1 MERDELLRT
10 AELAQLDLSEEEL
23 TELSRAAEE
32 VLEFFAVLQQV
43 EVTEGATADEI
54 ASAELRQDV
63 PARRVAADDLLDAA
77 PEVEDRL
84 ILIPNVL

>member
-1 MERDELLRT
+1 MEREELLRT

-32 VLEFFAVLQQV
+32 VLDFFAVLQQV
-43 EVTEGATADEI
+43 DVTEAGTSEEI
-54 ASAELRQDV
+54 VTSELRQDA
-63 PARRVAADDLLDAA
+63 PARDVAADDLLEAA

>member
-1 MERDELLRT
+1 MEREELLRT

-32 VLEFFAVLQQV
+32 VLDFFAVLQEV
-43 EVTEGATADEI
+43 EVTADGTSQEI
-54 ASAELRQDV
+54 AASELRQDA
-63 PARRVAADDLLDAA
+63 PARVVAADDLLEAA